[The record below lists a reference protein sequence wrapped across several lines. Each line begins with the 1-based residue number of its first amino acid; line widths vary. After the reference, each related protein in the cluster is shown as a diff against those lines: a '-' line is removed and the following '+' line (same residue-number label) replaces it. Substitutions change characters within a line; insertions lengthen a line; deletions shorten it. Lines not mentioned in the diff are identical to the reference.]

1 MPPVSQV
8 YVFDVF
14 ELDEHAQALWSEDK
28 PVDLTNAE
36 YLLLLFFVK
45 NPKVKH
51 SYGDLYEEV
60 FGLDGKSED
69 NTIPN
74 HVSNI
79 RIKLRKHSRKNFF
92 KNIPNFGYR
101 FEADIFI
108 KEKSRRLQVIKEEPD
123 GDENEIQIE
132 NEISDSADNNEEAFN
147 ETADERESFSNPEL
161 SEKRQKTTAIG
172 GIVLAAVLL
181 AVGSLTLDYSE
192 IGFGK
197 IIFIVIAGVCYG
209 ILNVIGL
216 ILECAY
222 EFDKY
227 KKKILRMALTVFSF
241 NAAAVFAG
249 FVLTDKLLKTDSIAG
264 FGVGLAFLLTS
275 AVLTSTC
282 GYFVLPNKP
291 IAKARVQTQPAFAAF
306 FKNVFLYF
314 LPLWSVFFLLI
325 FCLLY
330 GNSPATKSFI
340 ILSLLAAI
348 CLAAFGGSL
357 YSTFYF
363 TDKLLMEKDGQE
375 YQYYNLYFFLLMARA
390 VLFFGP
396 TGLAVIWYLIFV
408 LN

>member
-1 MPPVSQV
+1 MSPVSQV

-14 ELDEHAQALWSEDK
+14 ELDEHAQALLSGDK
-28 PVDLTNAE
+28 LVALTNAE

-45 NPKVKH
+45 NPKIKH
-51 SYGDLYEEV
+51 NYSDLYEEV

-74 HVSNI
+74 HVSNL
-79 RIKLRKHSRKNFF
+79 RIKLRDHSKKNFF

-101 FEADIFI
+101 FEADVFI
-108 KEKSRRLQVIKEEPD
+108 KEKSRRLQVIKD
-123 GDENEIQIE
+123 GLAGDENEIQTE
-132 NEISDSADNNEEAFN
+132 NEISDNNEESLDRIA
-147 ETADERESFSNPEL
+147 EEREIFSNPEL
-161 SEKRQKTTAIG
+161 SDKWRKTMAIG
-172 GIVLAAVLL
+172 GIILAVVLF
-181 AVGSLTLDYSE
+181 AVGSLTLDYPE

-227 KKKILRMALTVFSF
+227 KQKILRMALTVFSI
-241 NAAAVFAG
+241 NAAAVFTG

-264 FGVGLAFLLTS
+264 FGVGLAFLLMS
-275 AVLTSTC
+275 AAFTCAC

-291 IAKARVQTQPAFAAF
+291 IAKAKVQTQPAFAAF

-330 GNSPATKSFI
+330 GNSPATKNFT
-340 ILSLLAAI
+340 ILTILAAI
-348 CLAAFGGSL
+348 WVAAFGGSL
-357 YSTFYF
+357 YSTYYF
-363 TDKLLMEKDGQE
+363 TDKLLTEKDGQK
-375 YQYYNLYFFLLMARA
+375 YQYYNLYFLLLMARA

-408 LN
+408 TN